1 MRNLTS
7 KRNTRGGNGRIF
19 GSLVGELQQR
29 LNRGEWQP
37 GEHLPSI
44 THLAHTFGVS
54 TGSVREALR
63 SLQSQGYVRI
73 EHGRGVIVISTHGS
87 TGSESPQCIDIE
99 HVIALGEA
107 RRLIEPELAALAAER
122 GSDNEIA
129 EIREQAITMEQQAL
143 RGTDFVG
150 PDVAF
155 HRAIAQAAH
164 NPVLQHMLNSTHE
177 LFLAS
182 RHLTSQEQGMT
193 ERTIRYHRLIAD
205 AIYERNASQARLLML
220 AHMNDAL
227 SSIRILSARRAH
239 SPHDNA
245 ESSLTL
251 PSPA

>member
-7 KRNTRGGNGRIF
+7 KRNSRGGNGRIF

-73 EHGRGVIVISTHGS
+73 EHGRGVIVISNHGS
-87 TGSESPQCIDIE
+87 TGSETPQSVDIH

-155 HRAIAQAAH
+155 HRAIAHAAH

-182 RHLTSQEQGMT
+182 RHLTSQEDGMT

-205 AIYERNASQARLLML
+205 AIFERNASQARLLML

-227 SSIRILSARRAH
+227 SSILMLAAQHDAH
-239 SPHDNA
+239 INA
-245 ESSLTL
+245 NQPQTTTTT
-251 PSPA
+251 SPA

>member
-7 KRNTRGGNGRIF
+7 KRNSRGGNGRIF

-37 GEHLPSI
+37 GDHLPSI

-73 EHGRGVIVISTHGS
+73 EHGRGVIVISNHGS
-87 TGSESPQCIDIE
+87 TGSDIPQSIDIQ

-122 GSDNEIA
+122 GSDSEIA

-155 HRAIAQAAH
+155 HRAIAHAAH
-164 NPVLQHMLNSTHE
+164 NTVMQHMLNSTHE

-182 RHLTSQEQGMT
+182 RHLTSQEIGMT
-193 ERTIRYHRLIAD
+193 ERAIRYHRLIAD
-205 AIYERNASQARLLML
+205 AIFERNASQARLLML

-227 SSIRILSARRAH
+227 SSVLMLAAQYDTQTNTTQTTTIL
-239 SPHDNA
+239 
-245 ESSLTL
+245 TT
-251 PSPA
+251 SPA

>member
-7 KRNTRGGNGRIF
+7 KRNSRGGNGRIF

-37 GEHLPSI
+37 GDHLPSI

-54 TGSVREALR
+54 TGSGREALR

-73 EHGRGVIVISTHGS
+73 EHGRGVIVISNHGS
-87 TGSESPQCIDIE
+87 TGSETPQSVDIH
-99 HVIALGEA
+99 HVVALGEA

-122 GSDNEIA
+122 GSNNEIA

-150 PDVAF
+150 SDVAF
-155 HRAIAQAAH
+155 HRTIAHASH

-182 RHLTSQEQGMT
+182 RHLTSQEIGMT
-193 ERTIRYHRLIAD
+193 ERAIHYHRIIAD
-205 AIYERNASQARLLML
+205 AIFERNASQARLLML

-227 SSIRILSARRAH
+227 SSILVLAAQHDAH
-239 SPHDNA
+239 TSPDQ
-245 ESSLTL
+245 SQTTTT
-251 PSPA
+251 SPA